1 MHVSVPIARVKL
13 MPGNFIDASVNDEK
27 LRDIKLV
34 FMTALCSDDKKL
46 RDIKLVFMTALC
58 SKSGVANP
66 VSFVVTEGEGK
77 SADCAA
83 SSLGV
88 TRVLGAWAQ
97 NLLNASRPT

>member
-13 MPGNFIDASVNDEK
+13 MPGNFVDASVNDE
-27 LRDIKLV
+27 
-34 FMTALCSDDKKL
+34 KL

-88 TRVLGAWAQ
+88 TRVLGAWGQ

>member
-1 MHVSVPIARVKL
+1 VKL
-13 MPGNFIDASVNDEK
+13 MPGNFVDASVNDEK

-88 TRVLGAWAQ
+88 TRVLRAWGQ